1 MINSMPLLLYY
12 DNIIYY
18 IYIYNKVEETL
29 AERDIAAMKGLS
41 VLDTFGESRLGFLP
55 GHSYPYS

>member
-1 MINSMPLLLYY
+1 MPLLLYY